1 MAPSLRWVNP
11 TYRGVVVVVAELPTD
26 EAFRAVSLVELVT
39 ERLRHDILCGGLAPG
54 DRIVEEQLTRRFGI
68 SRAPLREALRLL
80 GQQGLVEHSPR
91 RGVRVVQLTAA
102 DVDELFELRDVLE
115 RFALTVAMKRRDL
128 DLAPLD
134 LALDALAAG
143 AETADE
149 LQAAQAHRRFHLAL
163 VGLAGHRQLL
173 LAYEPVVEKLQLY
186 MATNLHREAH
196 RSSPADGFRR
206 HRALRDAIAGGDLE
220 HALHQLEHHGARL
233 FLDS

>member
-1 MAPSLRWVNP
+1 MV
-11 TYRGVVVVVAELPTD
+11 TGLPTD
-26 EAFRAVSLVELVT
+26 EGFRAMSLVELVT
-39 ERLRHDILCGGLAPG
+39 ERLRQDILSGGLAPG

-91 RGVRVVQLTAA
+91 RGVRVVQLSPT

-115 RFALTVAMKRRDL
+115 RFALTVAMGRQGL

-143 AETADE
+143 ADTTDE
-149 LQAAQAHRRFHLAL
+149 LAAAEAHRRFHLAL
-163 VGLAGHRQLL
+163 VGLACQRQLL

-186 MATNLHREAH
+186 MATNLNREAH
-196 RSSPADGFRR
+196 RSSPADGLRR
-206 HRALRDAIAGGDLE
+206 HRALRDAIVGGDLGI
-220 HALHQLEHHGARL
+220 ALHELAHHGARQ
-233 FLDS
+233 FLDT